1 MNARENSYYK
11 SGQYTVRDSP
21 HIDHPKGLVDGATT
35 NADIIVT
42 YFYERKCDVRDP
54 TFPPDLTSKEQYAA
68 LYFSGK
74 GVVIIQAA
82 NFERHDLSINIMDIV
97 LSVRYIKESP
107 YYGYERSPP
116 SISLAMGVPSL
127 HGGGMVPRS
136 PTKGI
141 PKICFQCGN
150 TKAQAEVKRCSRCKV
165 AVYCSGKCQKL
176 DWKRHKNGECLPRDA

>member
-21 HIDHPKGLVDGATT
+21 HIVHPKGLVDGATT

-116 SISLAMGVPSL
+116 SISLAMGVPSHHSMGEGWFL
-127 HGGGMVPRS
+127 EVLPRAYPKFAFS
-136 PTKGI
+136 VVI
-141 PKICFQCGN
+141 PKPKQ
-150 TKAQAEVKRCSRCKV
+150 R
-165 AVYCSGKCQKL
+165 
-176 DWKRHKNGECLPRDA
+176 